1 MSTAIEVPAVPTA
14 DAAATLP
21 AMLLRHAD
29 SRAGAVALRVKR
41 LGRWE
46 EFSWAD
52 YERRATVVGLGLRE
66 LGIGTGDRVAVLSD
80 NRPEWLFAD
89 LGTQGIGGV
98 TVGVYPTSSEAE
110 VGHVLANAVA
120 KIVMVEDEEQLD
132 KTLLVRDQLPHL
144 EKIVVLDTRGIRS
157 LEDPST
163 MSLEELE
170 AIGEQRFRGAPREWR
185 DSVASLR
192 GGHDVAIVV
201 YTSGA
206 AGPPQGVMLSHANLA
221 AAADITT
228 EFYGARQDEE
238 VLSYLPLG
246 HVAERLVS
254 VVAAVRAGYVVNFGE
269 GGESFPNDLREVQP
283 TFFLGVPRVWERLSA
298 GVQFRVRNAS
308 RLKRWNYSFWQRR
321 GAKVAA
327 ARMRGRH
334 KGRLSQFLA
343 WVFLG
348 RSLRQKL
355 GMSRIRVA
363 LSGAAPIAPDVLEYL
378 WSLGIPVRE
387 VYGQTENTALAT
399 ATPAD
404 DVRIGKVGR
413 PLPGVEV
420 RIADDGEVLV
430 RSPGNFLGYLSDEVA
445 TQAAYVDG
453 WLRTGDLGELDAD
466 GSLAI
471 TGRTKDIVMTAAGV
485 NISPNKLE
493 NLLKFSPFIRD
504 AMVIGDR
511 RPYLAALIGI
521 DLGMVSVWAQQQNL
535 QFTTHRDLVEKPEVR
550 RLVES
555 AVTDVNRQVA
565 EEEQLQGFE
574 ILPIDLE
581 ETGALTATQKVRR
594 GMAAAQFQDLI
605 ERMYAA

>member
-1 MSTAIEVPAVPTA
+1 MSTAVEVPAVPTA

-52 YERRATVVGLGLRE
+52 YERRATVVGLALRE

-144 EKIVVLDTRGIRS
+144 EKIVVMDTRGIRS

-163 MSLEELE
+163 MSLDELE

-308 RLKRWNYSFWQRR
+308 RLKRWNYNFWQRR

-334 KGRLSQFLA
+334 TGRVSELLA
-343 WVFLG
+343 WLFLR

-430 RSPGNFLGYLSDEVA
+430 RSPGNFLGYLSDEAA

-453 WLRTGDLGELDAD
+453 WLRTGDLGVLDAD
-466 GSLAI
+466 GFLAI

-511 RPYLAALIGI
+511 RPFLAALIGI